1 MLGFIKN
8 HLFLFKLLL
17 VVFLVAIIGIEVC
30 YTKLSTNLNLVN
42 YFEES
47 SHKITVIDNHG
58 PDTRVEEITSFYFSV
73 DDKTLEAV
81 VDENTVI
88 NHVGLEEGV
97 IEYDI
102 EYKKDYSSAEIKEIR
117 Y

>member
-8 HLFLFKLLL
+8 HLFLFKMLLL
-17 VVFLVAIIGIEVC
+17 LFLVVVIAVEVS
-30 YTKLSTNLNLVN
+30 YTELATSSDLYN
-42 YFEES
+42 YFS
-47 SHKITVIDNHG
+47 SVQEITVIDSHG
-58 PDTRVEEITSFYFSV
+58 PDTRVDELTSLYFSV
-73 DDKTLEAV
+73 DDKTIEAV
-81 VDENTVI
+81 VGKNTII

>member
-1 MLGFIKN
+1 MLGFIKD

-17 VVFLVAIIGIEVC
+17 VVFLLVIIAVEVS
-30 YTKLSTNLNLVN
+30 YTELATSSDLYN
-42 YFEES
+42 YFS
-47 SHKITVIDNHG
+47 SVQEITVIDSHG
-58 PDTRVEEITSFYFSV
+58 PDARVDELTSLYFSV
-73 DDKTLEAV
+73 DDKTIEAV
-81 VDENTVI
+81 VGKNTII